1 MTELGYALP
10 SQGHAPGELVRNA
23 AHAEEAASHE
33 LPYPEHFEQ
42 AGFTHV
48 YLHQI
53 GQDQDGFFE
62 FAEREL
68 IAR

>member
-1 MTELGYALP
+1 MPLGP
-10 SQGHAPGELVRNA
+10 D
-23 AHAEEAASHE
+23 
-33 LPYPEHFEQ
+33 PEPWVEQIKSFEQ